1 MPARD
6 HFRRPLQIADDHIQA
21 NHRSDKARGLKSDR
35 NLHVRMRQDLD
46 ETPELGQGRVN
57 FAHWTH
63 LSSPAASNCFGA
75 GCTSSVVCLQL
86 TISSSQA
93 LTSDFCAEDML
104 DMIAATTLAIYIK
117 EEEVRSEGCAR
128 QQSQS
133 LVTPTFSLE
142 ASTTG

>member
-1 MPARD
+1 M
-6 HFRRPLQIADDHIQA
+6 
-21 NHRSDKARGLKSDR
+21 SDR

-46 ETPELGQGRVN
+46 GTPEFGQSRMN

-104 DMIAATTLAIYIK
+104 DMIAATTLAIYI
-117 EEEVRSEGCAR
+117 EEEEVVRSEGCYR

-133 LVTPTFSLE
+133 LVTPTFSFE